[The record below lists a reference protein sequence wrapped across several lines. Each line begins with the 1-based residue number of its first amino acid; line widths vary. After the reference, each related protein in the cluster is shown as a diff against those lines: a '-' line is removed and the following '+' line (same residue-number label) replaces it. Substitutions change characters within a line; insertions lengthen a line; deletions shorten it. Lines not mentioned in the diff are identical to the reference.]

1 MYFFFKCALQLIN
14 WAFIKFRASVNRTS
28 IIHVGQLYKCQ
39 CSDSIVH
46 NHVAIYCDFLLRR
59 RKSYIYIYIL
69 IWLLFLKF
77 YRPNWK
83 IGKLYKNCLRNIFC
97 AWCCL
102 NIDLKHSS
110 IGSNFMDFVKE
121 MWTIQSL
128 QRLITSGN
136 SSFCRQLVS
145 QTIKT

>member
-1 MYFFFKCALQLIN
+1 MCITTHKQLIN
-14 WAFIKFRASVNRTS
+14 WAFIKFRAFVN
-28 IIHVGQLYKCQ
+28 HVGQLYKCQ

-59 RKSYIYIYIL
+59 RKSYIYIL